1 MLILYVAGNVQNLLR
16 GGNKK
21 NKADYK
27 AGLIHLFAFCLFSN
41 LSGNF
46 FSNGLNSTSERVNDR
61 LLNDFLSGKGVN
73 GFLLSGGVVASC
85 KSEHA
90 GDGHKEHYF
99 LHFFDFLK
107 LSILGF

>member
-1 MLILYVAGNVQNLLR
+1 M
-16 GGNKK
+16 KK
-21 NKADYK
+21 NKVGHAAD
-27 AGLIHLFAFCLFSN
+27 LILLSVFCLFSN

-46 FSNGLNSTSERVNDR
+46 FSNSFDSTSEGVNDG
-61 LLNDFLSGKGVN
+61 LFFNHFLSGKSVD